1 MIARG
6 FRSIIGHKDVIRH
19 LQTAAASGR
28 VGHAYLITGD
38 EGSGKTMV
46 AEAFAEA
53 LLCDRAAEG
62 AKTPEEYDACLACT
76 SCKKAMSDN
85 HPDIFH
91 VSHEKPNVITVGEIR
106 QQVVWN
112 VEIRPYESSRKI
124 YIIPDAE
131 KMNEQAQ
138 NALLKTIEEPPEY
151 VLLLLLCSSPQSL
164 LPTIRSRCVELN
176 LHPLPD
182 REIMEYLTGELHLPD
197 YEARILTSFSQGNLG
212 KAIYAAEDETFA
224 ERKQKTLTL
233 VRNLHSLDTASV
245 MEAVKLIKEDRAK
258 VDEIL
263 DLLLMW
269 YRDVLL
275 YKATR
280 EIDQLIFSD
289 EIMLIR
295 SQAKA
300 ASYEGL
306 QEILAAIDRCRVRLR
321 ANVNF
326 ELALELLLE
335 CIKEN
340 CNA

>member
-28 VGHAYLITGD
+28 VSHAYLISG
-38 EGSGKTMV
+38 EPGCGKTMV

-53 LLCDRAAEG
+53 LLCEQAAVR
-62 AKTPEEYDACLACT
+62 AKTPEQFDACLSCS
-76 SCKKAMSDN
+76 SCKKAISDN
-85 HPDIFH
+85 HPDLIR
-91 VSHEKPNVITVGEIR
+91 VIHEKPNVISVGEIR
-106 QQVVWN
+106 QQVVGT
-112 VEIRPYESSRKI
+112 VEIRPYSASRKI
-124 YIIPDAE
+124 YLIPEAE

-151 VLLLLLCSSPQSL
+151 ALILLLSSSPESL

-182 REIMEYLTGELHLPD
+182 RDIMEYLTGEMHLPD
-197 YEARILTSFSQGNLG
+197 YEAKMLSSFAQGNLG
-212 KAIYAAEDETFA
+212 RAVYAATDETFA
-224 ERKQKTLTL
+224 ERKNKTLGL
-233 VRNLHSLDTASV
+233 VRTLHCLDTASIA
-245 MEAVKLIKEDRAK
+245 EAVRLIKEDRAK
-258 VDEIL
+258 VDEVL

-280 EIDQLIFSD
+280 EIDQLIFSN
-289 EIMLIR
+289 EIILIQD
-295 SQAKA
+295 QAKA
-300 ASYEGL
+300 ASYEEL
-306 QEILAAIDRCRVRLR
+306 QEILTAIDRCRLRLR